1 MSGLVL
7 LGIGTDVGKTFVAC
21 ALIRAM
27 RARGLAVDAFKPVI
41 SGLSAETWV
50 QSDAGR
56 LLAALGLPVDQA
68 QLDRISPFQFHAPL
82 SPPMAARLEGR
93 SLALAEIV
101 AACEARL
108 AKTDGLL
115 LIETAGGVMS
125 PIDDDH
131 TMLDLVAALGQPSL
145 LVAGSYLGAISHT
158 LTALKALAG
167 HVPRAIVVS
176 ESAGE
181 NPPFAQTCADIARF
195 SGVRV
200 IAVPRGDWD
209 AGEVA
214 L

>member
-27 RARGLAVDAFKPVI
+27 RARGETVDAFKPVI
-41 SGLSAETWV
+41 SGLSAETWPE
-50 QSDAGR
+50 SDAGR

-68 QLDRISPFQFHAPL
+68 QLDRIAPFQFRAPL

-93 SLALAEIV
+93 ALVLAEIV
-101 AACEARL
+101 ATCEVRL
-108 AKTDGLL
+108 AETDGLL

-158 LTALKALAG
+158 LTALKALASVG
-167 HVPRAIVVS
+167 HVPQAIVVS

-181 NPPFAQTCADIARF
+181 NPPFEETCADIARL

-200 IAVPRGDWD
+200 IKAGRGNWD
-209 AGEVA
+209 AA